1 MDLRPGRAPR
11 LWTEGDADAAGL
23 ATGADVGGAAAGA
36 AWGSGT
42 AGSISETMRGGKSGD
57 GDAVA
62 EAETEAEAGAEL
74 VLETG
79 AGLFFLLAF
88 SVAFEV
94 LAILSASPSAVA
106 SPVVATEAGAGTAGD
121 GSSTPA
127 EVVIVLLSALAAD
140 SMDGCDGVN
149 WTEAIEQMPAQNGKP
164 RESFPI

>member
-11 LWTEGDADAAGL
+11 PWTEGDADAAGL
-23 ATGADVGGAAAGA
+23 ATGAEVGGAAAVA

-42 AGSISETMRGGKSGD
+42 AGSMSETMRGGKSGD

-62 EAETEAEAGAEL
+62 EAEAEAEL

-94 LAILSASPSAVA
+94 LAILSTSPSAVA
-106 SPVVATEAGAGTAGD
+106 SPVVATEAGASTVGD
-121 GSSTPA
+121 GSSTLA
-127 EVVIVLLSALAAD
+127 EVDMLPSALAAD